1 MYETPLTPAQCRA
14 ARGLIG
20 WNQGDLAREAGVSRQ
35 TINDFESGKREPIA
49 NNLLEIVMAFLSVGV
64 MPLGEEA
71 ETPMSVGGG
80 RGVRFARREGES
92 PDPLTAVELKAIREA
107 ARKMLKGR

>member
-1 MYETPLTPAQCRA
+1 MSKSPLTPAQCRA

-35 TINDFESGKREPIA
+35 TINDFESGKREPIT
-49 NNLLEIVMAFLSVGV
+49 NNLLEIVMAFLSAGV
-64 MPLGEEA
+64 MPLDEEP
-71 ETPMSVGGG
+71 ETLTGVGGG
-80 RGVRFARREGES
+80 RGVRFARREGET

-107 ARKMLKGR
+107 ARETLKGR